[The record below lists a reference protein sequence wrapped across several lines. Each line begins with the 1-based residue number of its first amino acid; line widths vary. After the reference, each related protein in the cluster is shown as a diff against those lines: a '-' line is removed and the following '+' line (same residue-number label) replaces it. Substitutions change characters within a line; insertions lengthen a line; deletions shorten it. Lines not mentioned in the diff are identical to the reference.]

1 MPEIRPLDAGEVLD
15 GALTLY
21 RRNFGLFVRLA
32 IATLWLPIAGLIYF
46 QVRMQGIQ
54 PDQMAALMQG
64 HIAAFFG
71 YMILF
76 IVVYFV
82 GFLLLTAGSIQ
93 VISAS
98 YLGKTTSLGECLSL
112 AFSRV
117 LALIGVG
124 FGKGVLLFVVYLV
137 GGIGVALLFLV
148 GKAVGGGGLSLLLAV
163 VGGIGLVWGIIY
175 LYCGYG
181 VTTEVIVLEELDGA
195 FDAFG
200 RSWTLTK
207 GARGKVFGMFI
218 VSWIIVNFIPGLIL
232 GVASAVA
239 ATSAPAFVPLISTV
253 SSLLTLMLAPIIPCV
268 FTLLYYDLR
277 ARREGFDLEHLGRQL
292 GLA

>member
-21 RRNFGLFVRLA
+21 RRNFGLFLKLA
-32 IATLWLPIAGLIYF
+32 AATLWLPIAAIIYF
-46 QVRMQGIQ
+46 QVRLAGVQ

-64 HIAAFFG
+64 NLGAIFG
-71 YMILF
+71 YLILF
-76 IVVYFV
+76 IVIYMV
-82 GFLLLTAGSIQ
+82 GFLLLTAGSIHI
-93 VISAS
+93 ISAS
-98 YLGKTTSLGECLSL
+98 YLGKTTGLSESLSL

-117 LALIGVG
+117 LALIGVA
-124 FGKGVLLFVVYLV
+124 FGKGLLILVAWLV
-137 GGIGVALLFLV
+137 GGVGVVLVVTLARAVAGAALSVLV
-148 GKAVGGGGLSLLLAV
+148 AIPA
-163 VGGIGLVWGIIY
+163 GIGLIWGVIY

-200 RSWTLTK
+200 RSWNLTR
-207 GARGKVFGMFI
+207 GSRGKVFGMFI
-218 VSWIIVNFIPGLIL
+218 VSWIIVNLIPALVL
-232 GVASAVA
+232 GVASGIAQS
-239 ATSAPAFVPLISTV
+239 SAPSIVPLVSAL
-253 SSLLTLMLAPIIPCV
+253 SSLLTLALAPVIPCV